1 MGMTDD
7 RGSSLGH
14 YILSEETIRMA
25 QRIAQQTTHST
36 SEVLEEISARLA
48 RGDDYPWL
56 ADIADPMYGIR
67 KGIIERISKEAAN
80 DCLYFNLHSREQ
92 VVMTYRSV
100 APEDD
105 PDVVYVQISNRKY
118 NYTSDNAPYHCSKKN
133 TIWYRNHYYSSSY
146 TKDSSSYNDTPSAYN
161 MYNGTTIHNIGNGY
175 FDSYSSSIK
184 QSSVNSRKSSS
195 GGVSSG
201 K

>member
-7 RGSSLGH
+7 RGPSLGP
-14 YILSEETIRMA
+14 YNLSEETIRMA

-67 KGIIERISKEAAN
+67 KDIIERISKEAAN

-92 VVMTYRSV
+92 VVMTYRIV

-105 PDVVYVQISNRKY
+105 PDVVILHVRAMGPRFPEIMGNTLRISIYTMQLMYAADSVLKVKIKELVERTGEYVAEKERRYEKAEQR
-118 NYTSDNAPYHCSKKN
+118 PGSKVV
-133 TIWYRNHYYSSSY
+133 R
-146 TKDSSSYNDTPSAYN
+146 
-161 MYNGTTIHNIGNGY
+161 
-175 FDSYSSSIK
+175 F
-184 QSSVNSRKSSS
+184 QSPAHDR
-195 GGVSSG
+195 
-201 K
+201 